1 MALEEETLI
10 DPQTGRYINADLAEY
25 HVPVNADI
33 GEIDVAFIEQPDLHV
48 STVGAKG
55 VGEIGIT
62 GVAASI
68 ANAVFHATGKRVREL
83 PIRLERML

>member
-1 MALEEETLI
+1 
-10 DPQTGRYINADLAEY
+10 
-25 HVPVNADI
+25 VPVNPDI
-33 GEIDVAFIEQPDLHV
+33 GTIDTAFIEEPDEHV

-68 ANAVFHATGKRVREL
+68 A
-83 PIRLERML
+83 ERGVSRDRQADR

>member
-1 MALEEETLI
+1 
-10 DPQTGRYINADLAEY
+10 
-25 HVPVNADI
+25 VPVNADI
-33 GEIDVAFIEQPDLHV
+33 GKIDTAFIEQPDDHV

-83 PIRLERML
+83 PIRLEKVLA